1 MKVDLLLILL
11 GTFYITHAIINGQN
25 QNITRF
31 RGTMINPNL
40 TEEDVRVLASW
51 KANHIRWQLVW
62 GTTGHEADTAD
73 IPQFEAWLSSAL
85 KQFDSM
91 LPMLRE
97 LGLNVLLDLH
107 TSPGGRDKQD
117 RWRLFNDTQL
127 QNYFISIWGMMANRY
142 KNESI
147 IMGYDLVNEPDDRD
161 VAPGLMNWRDL
172 AIKTIQH
179 IRSIDSQRSIIVEAS
194 PGSGVTT
201 LPTFEPLPFDNIIY
215 SFHMY
220 EPGAFTFQN
229 LNSNVTP
236 VYYPGLING
245 KMWNK
250 DQLRILMQ
258 PNVDWQKAHNVSIHV
273 GEFSAVRW
281 APGNSTCSYLS
292 DLIDLYEEYGWNW
305 NYHAFREYQGWDV
318 EMIGDKDHPQRSPVP
333 TDRQLLLMKWFKEN
347 EH

>member
-1 MKVDLLLILL
+1 MKTYLLLLL
-11 GTFYITHAIINGQN
+11 LATLSATHVAHISTSQN
-25 QNITRF
+25 LTRF

-40 TEEDVRVLASW
+40 NEEDFRVLASW

-62 GTTGHEADTAD
+62 GGADTAD
-73 IPQFEAWLSSAL
+73 IPHYEAWLESAL
-85 KQFDSM
+85 KQFDSI
-91 LPMLRE
+91 LPVLRE

-107 TSPGGRDKQD
+107 TSPGGRDQQN

-127 QNYFISIWGMMANRY
+127 QNYFLSVWEMMANRY

-161 VAPGLMNWRDL
+161 VAPGLMNWHDL
-172 AIKTIQH
+172 ASAAAQR
-179 IRSIDSQRSIIVEAS
+179 IRAIDSQRSIIVEAS
-194 PGSGVTT
+194 PGGGVGT

-220 EPGAFTFQN
+220 EPTRFTFQN
-229 LNSNVTP
+229 LNSNDTP
-236 VYYPGLING
+236 VYYPGVIDG

-250 DQLRILMQ
+250 DQLRALMQ

-281 APGNSTCSYLS
+281 APANSTCNYLS
-292 DLIDLYEEYGWNW
+292 DLIDLYEENGWIW
-305 NYHAFREYQGWDV
+305 DYHAFREFQGWDV

-333 TDRQLLLMKWFKEN
+333 TDRQLLLMKWFKKN